1 MYCGKCGFLN
11 SGDNN
16 FCSKC
21 GNPLY
26 VSTASIAAQPEHHHH
41 STLDIKMDLSMAKLK
56 HMSWRIRIRD
66 FLDGKTVL
74 TRAEAVSHTDCDFG
88 KWLYSAGLREYSSI
102 PEMKD
107 VEAEHRQLHALVHS
121 IIDDK
126 NTGNVA
132 KAEEDYRSLSNTS
145 NKVIELIDRIL
156 VKVTAE

>member
-11 SGDNN
+11 AGDNN

-26 VSTASIAAQPEHHHH
+26 ASTASIAAQPEHQHH

-56 HMSWRIRIRD
+56 HLSWRIRIRD

-74 TRAEAVSHTDCDFG
+74 TQAEAVSHTDCDFG
-88 KWLYSAGLREYSSI
+88 KWLYSGGIREYSSI
-102 PEMKD
+102 PEMNE
-107 VEAEHRQLHALVHS
+107 VEAEHRNLHILVHT

-126 NTGNVA
+126 NSGNIA
-132 KAEEDYRSLSNTS
+132 KAEEDYRALSSSS
-145 NKVIELIDRIL
+145 NKVVALIDIIL
-156 VKVTAE
+156 AKLTA